1 MPQRSNPH
9 STATQSAAHTNVKI
23 PSHTLPGTLQP
34 THSRF
39 TDTADVTALLGAFCF
54 FLSSIEYMLPKPLPF
69 MRLGIANLP
78 ILLAVDI
85 LPFPWYIL
93 LAIVKVIGMS
103 LISGTLFSFVA
114 LFSLMGTLTAALV
127 MWGAR
132 KLGGK
137 YISQIGVSVLG
148 AISSNLVQMVIA
160 RYVAFG
166 EAAWLIA
173 PVFVAMG
180 LVTGLALGLFAEHF
194 AKVSRWYALASGRML
209 AALDTASGNQGA
221 APPPAAHPD
230 PRHERRIEH
239 RQARQARRRASKDAA
254 RAARQLRRAR
264 FEQTFVPW
272 QIGLAGLVVAILFIL
287 EKNLAVKLGL
297 LLFFILATYLA
308 GKSFSLLV
316 TLMVSAGII
325 LANLL
330 VPSGKL
336 LYQLGPLTI
345 TQFALTDGIMKALTF
360 EGLMFLSKASIL
372 QGLKIPGTLGNIVS
386 SSFLYY
392 DRIIEYK
399 GKIHAATLSADVD
412 EMMFTVWQKE
422 TAQQEPTTSAVSG
435 LSPSSKTNRGAA
447 ILLLAVAVVV
457 ALFIFV

>member
-1 MPQRSNPH
+1 MPQRSNTQ
-9 STATQSAAHTNVKI
+9 STAQTNVQISSKI
-23 PSHTLPGTLQP
+23 LPGTLLS

-180 LVTGLALGLFAEHF
+180 LITGLALGLFAEHF
-194 AKVSRWYALASGRML
+194 AKVSRWYALASGRIL
-209 AALDTASGNQGA
+209 AAPDTPSDNPGA
-221 APPPAAHPD
+221 APPPAAQPTS
-230 PRHERRIEH
+230 RH
-239 RQARQARRRASKDAA
+239 QARHQRRTAKKNAA

-272 QIGLAGLVVAILFIL
+272 QIGLAGLTVAILFIL
-287 EKNLAVKLGL
+287 ERNLAVKLGF

-325 LANLL
+325 LANLF
-330 VPSGKL
+330 VPSGKV
-336 LYQLGPLTI
+336 LYQLGPLTV
-345 TQFALTDGIMKALTF
+345 TQFALTDGIIKAMTF

-399 GKIHAATLSADVD
+399 GRIHAATLSADVD

-422 TAQQEPTTSAVSG
+422 TAQQEPTTSASVVSG
-435 LSPSSKTNRGAA
+435 LSPSSKTKQGAA
-447 ILLLAVAVVV
+447 ILLLAVAIVV

>member
-1 MPQRSNPH
+1 MPQRSNNPGRTQADAQK
-9 STATQSAAHTNVKI
+9 STLRPTRTLASA
-23 PSHTLPGTLQP
+23 LPG
-34 THSRF
+34 SGRF
-39 TDTADVTALLGAFCF
+39 TDTVDVTALLGAFCF

-132 KLGGK
+132 TLGGR

-166 EAAWLIA
+166 EAAWLVA

-209 AALDTASGNQGA
+209 AAPDTASDSPGA
-221 APPPAAHPD
+221 APPPARPA
-230 PRHERRIEH
+230 PRHESRTEH
-239 RQARQARRRASKDAA
+239 RQMRHVRRRASKDAA

-272 QIGLAGLVVAILFIL
+272 QIGLAGLTVAILFIL

-325 LANLL
+325 LANLF
-330 VPSGKL
+330 VPSGKI
-336 LYQLGPLTI
+336 LYRLGPITV
-345 TQFALTDGIMKALTF
+345 TQFALTDGIMKAVTF

-399 GKIHAATLSADVD
+399 GRIHAATLSADVD
-412 EMMFTVWQKE
+412 EMMFTVWEKE
-422 TAQQEPTTSAVSG
+422 TAQQEPTTSANAVSG

-447 ILLLAVAVVV
+447 ILLLAVAIVV

>member
-1 MPQRSNPH
+1 M
-9 STATQSAAHTNVKI
+9 
-23 PSHTLPGTLQP
+23 PGTLLS

-127 MWGAR
+127 MWGAH

-180 LVTGLALGLFAEHF
+180 LITGLALGLFAEHF
-194 AKVSRWYALASGRML
+194 AKVSRWYALASGRIL
-209 AALDTASGNQGA
+209 AAPDTPSDNPGA
-221 APPPAAHPD
+221 APPPAAQPTS
-230 PRHERRIEH
+230 RH
-239 RQARQARRRASKDAA
+239 QARHQRRTAKKNAA

-272 QIGLAGLVVAILFIL
+272 QIGLAGLTVAILFIL
-287 EKNLAVKLGL
+287 ERNLAVKLGL

-325 LANLL
+325 LANLF
-330 VPSGKL
+330 VPSGKV
-336 LYQLGPLTI
+336 LYQLGPLTV
-345 TQFALTDGIMKALTF
+345 TQFALTDGIIKAMTF

-399 GKIHAATLSADVD
+399 GRIHAATLSADVD

-422 TAQQEPTTSAVSG
+422 TAQQEPTTSASVVSG
-435 LSPSSKTNRGAA
+435 LSPSSKTKQGAA
-447 ILLLAVAVVV
+447 ILLLAVAIVV

>member
-1 MPQRSNPH
+1 MPQRSNTQ
-9 STATQSAAHTNVKI
+9 STAQTNVQISSKI
-23 PSHTLPGTLQP
+23 LPGTLLS

-127 MWGAR
+127 MWGAH

-180 LVTGLALGLFAEHF
+180 LITGLALGLFAEHF
-194 AKVSRWYALASGRML
+194 AKVSRWYALASGRIL
-209 AALDTASGNQGA
+209 AAPDTPSDNPGA
-221 APPPAAHPD
+221 APPPAAQPTS
-230 PRHERRIEH
+230 RH
-239 RQARQARRRASKDAA
+239 QARHQRRTAKKNAA

-272 QIGLAGLVVAILFIL
+272 QIGLAGLTVAILFIL
-287 EKNLAVKLGL
+287 ERNLAVKLGL

-325 LANLL
+325 LANLF
-330 VPSGKL
+330 VPSGKV
-336 LYQLGPLTI
+336 LYQLGPLTV
-345 TQFALTDGIMKALTF
+345 TQFALTDGIIKAMTF

-399 GKIHAATLSADVD
+399 GRIHAATLSADVD

-422 TAQQEPTTSAVSG
+422 TAQQEPTTSASVVSG
-435 LSPSSKTNRGAA
+435 LSPSSKTKQGAA
-447 ILLLAVAVVV
+447 ILLLAVAIVV

>member
-1 MPQRSNPH
+1 
-9 STATQSAAHTNVKI
+9 
-23 PSHTLPGTLQP
+23 
-34 THSRF
+34 
-39 TDTADVTALLGAFCF
+39 
-54 FLSSIEYMLPKPLPF
+54 

-127 MWGAR
+127 MWGAH

-180 LVTGLALGLFAEHF
+180 LITGLALGLFAEHF
-194 AKVSRWYALASGRML
+194 AKVSRWYALASGRIL
-209 AALDTASGNQGA
+209 AAPDTPSDNPGA
-221 APPPAAHPD
+221 APPPAAQPTS
-230 PRHERRIEH
+230 RH
-239 RQARQARRRASKDAA
+239 QARHQRRTAKKNAA

-272 QIGLAGLVVAILFIL
+272 QIGLAGLTVAILFIL
-287 EKNLAVKLGL
+287 ERNLAVKLGL

-325 LANLL
+325 LANLF
-330 VPSGKL
+330 VPSGKV
-336 LYQLGPLTI
+336 LYQLGPLTV
-345 TQFALTDGIMKALTF
+345 TQFALTDGIIKAMTF

-399 GKIHAATLSADVD
+399 GRIHAATLSADVD

-422 TAQQEPTTSAVSG
+422 TAQQEPTTSASVVSG
-435 LSPSSKTNRGAA
+435 LSPSSKTKQGAA
-447 ILLLAVAVVV
+447 ILLLAVAIVV

>member
-1 MPQRSNPH
+1 MPQRSNTQ
-9 STATQSAAHTNVKI
+9 STAQTNVQISSKI
-23 PSHTLPGTLQP
+23 LPGTLLS

-180 LVTGLALGLFAEHF
+180 LITGLALGLFAEHF
-194 AKVSRWYALASGRML
+194 AKVSRWYALASGRIL
-209 AALDTASGNQGA
+209 AAPDTPSDNPGA
-221 APPPAAHPD
+221 APPPAAQPTS
-230 PRHERRIEH
+230 RH
-239 RQARQARRRASKDAA
+239 QARHRRRTAKKNAA

-272 QIGLAGLVVAILFIL
+272 QIGLAGLTVAILFIL
-287 EKNLAVKLGL
+287 ERNLAVKLGL

-325 LANLL
+325 LANLF
-330 VPSGKL
+330 VPSGKV
-336 LYQLGPLTI
+336 LYQLGPLTV
-345 TQFALTDGIMKALTF
+345 TQFALTDGIIKAMTF

-399 GKIHAATLSADVD
+399 GRIHAATLSADVD

-422 TAQQEPTTSAVSG
+422 TAQQEPTTSASVVSG
-435 LSPSSKTNRGAA
+435 LSPSSKTKQGAA
-447 ILLLAVAVVV
+447 ILLLAVAIVV

>member
-1 MPQRSNPH
+1 
-9 STATQSAAHTNVKI
+9 
-23 PSHTLPGTLQP
+23 
-34 THSRF
+34 
-39 TDTADVTALLGAFCF
+39 
-54 FLSSIEYMLPKPLPF
+54 

-180 LVTGLALGLFAEHF
+180 LITGLALGLFAEHF
-194 AKVSRWYALASGRML
+194 AKVSRWYALASGRIL
-209 AALDTASGNQGA
+209 AAPDTPSDNPGA
-221 APPPAAHPD
+221 APPPAAQPTS
-230 PRHERRIEH
+230 RH
-239 RQARQARRRASKDAA
+239 QARHQRRTAKKNAA

-272 QIGLAGLVVAILFIL
+272 QIGLAGLTVAILFIL
-287 EKNLAVKLGL
+287 ERNLAVKLGL

-325 LANLL
+325 LANLF
-330 VPSGKL
+330 VPSGKV
-336 LYQLGPLTI
+336 LYQLGPLTV
-345 TQFALTDGIMKALTF
+345 TQFALTDGIIKAMTF

-399 GKIHAATLSADVD
+399 GRIHAATLSADVD

-422 TAQQEPTTSAVSG
+422 TAQQEPTTSASVVSG
-435 LSPSSKTNRGAA
+435 LSPSSKTKQGAA
-447 ILLLAVAVVV
+447 ILLLAVAIVV

>member
-1 MPQRSNPH
+1 MPQRSNTQ
-9 STATQSAAHTNVKI
+9 STAQTNVQISSKI
-23 PSHTLPGTLQP
+23 LPGTLLS

-180 LVTGLALGLFAEHF
+180 LITGLALGLFAEHF
-194 AKVSRWYALASGRML
+194 AKVSRWYALASGRIL
-209 AALDTASGNQGA
+209 AAPDTPSDNPGA
-221 APPPAAHPD
+221 APPPAAQPTS
-230 PRHERRIEH
+230 RHQRRPHTEH
-239 RQARQARRRASKDAA
+239 HQARHQRRTAKKNAA

-272 QIGLAGLVVAILFIL
+272 QIGLAGLTVAILFIL
-287 EKNLAVKLGL
+287 ERNLAVKLGL

-325 LANLL
+325 LANLF
-330 VPSGKL
+330 VPSGKV
-336 LYQLGPLTI
+336 LYQLGPLTV
-345 TQFALTDGIMKALTF
+345 TQFALTDGIIKAMTF

-399 GKIHAATLSADVD
+399 GRIHAATLSADVD

-422 TAQQEPTTSAVSG
+422 TAQQEPTTSASVVSG
-435 LSPSSKTNRGAA
+435 LSPSSKTKQGAA
-447 ILLLAVAVVV
+447 ILLLAVAIVV

>member
-1 MPQRSNPH
+1 MPQRSNTQ
-9 STATQSAAHTNVKI
+9 STAQTNVQISSKI
-23 PSHTLPGTLQP
+23 LPGTLLS

-180 LVTGLALGLFAEHF
+180 LITGLALGLFAEHF
-194 AKVSRWYALASGRML
+194 AKVSRWYALASGRIL
-209 AALDTASGNQGA
+209 AAPDTPSDNPGA
-221 APPPAAHPD
+221 APPPAAQPTS
-230 PRHERRIEH
+230 RH
-239 RQARQARRRASKDAA
+239 QARHQRRTAKKNAA

-272 QIGLAGLVVAILFIL
+272 QIGLAGLTVAILFIL
-287 EKNLAVKLGL
+287 ERNLAVKLGL

-325 LANLL
+325 LANLF
-330 VPSGKL
+330 VPSGKV
-336 LYQLGPLTI
+336 LYQLGPLTV
-345 TQFALTDGIMKALTF
+345 TQFALTDGIIKAMTF

-399 GKIHAATLSADVD
+399 GRIHAATLSADVD

-422 TAQQEPTTSAVSG
+422 TAQQEPTTSASVVSG
-435 LSPSSKTNRGAA
+435 LSPSSKTKQGAA
-447 ILLLAVAVVV
+447 ILLLAVAIVV